1 MPEGPELYKNSQF
14 VNKVCKGLIFSG
26 KIVKSAVSIKNPDVD
41 FPACNYS
48 IHSESRGKEMAL
60 ILTPLNSD
68 SKGKRIKKEN
78 DNEREKKR
86 TRILFRFGMSG
97 KFTFGAVKDMHKH
110 AHLNFY
116 TKEKPVM
123 VLSFVD
129 VRRFGRWEL
138 TDMWSKDRA
147 PDPMFEYEEFR
158 SNILDNLTD
167 RIFNKPL
174 CEVMHNQKY
183 FNGIG
188 NYLRAEIIFRAGIPP
203 FTCARSVFEKLK
215 IKQEEGITKMS
226 KEKKCKL
233 EHPDIL
239 ELCNVVPK
247 EVINLPGKGYDP
259 AGNDSNYSA
268 FCDWLQCYY
277 NSEMRN
283 IVDHDGRTMW
293 FKGEAGPMAPKEA
306 KSRGMQKSRKRKQG
320 KEANTEVNGQEEIKM
335 EPSPSKKTKMKA
347 KPKLENNTKAKS
359 GRMQKSRKRKLEQEK
374 EEING
379 NVEIKK
385 EPSPPKKTKL
395 KAKPKVANKTEISK
409 KKAVQ
414 KKSKVKTPKV
424 KNAPVRRSVR
434 IKQESDK

>member
-14 VNKVCKGLIFSG
+14 VNRVCKGLIFSG
-26 KIVKSAVSIKNPDVD
+26 KIVKSAVSVKNPDVE
-41 FPACNYS
+41 FPACDYS

-78 DNEREKKR
+78 GGECEQKR

-97 KFTFGAVKDMHKH
+97 KFTFGPIKDLHKH

-138 TDMWSKDRA
+138 TDLWSKDRA

-158 SNILDNLTD
+158 SNILDNLGD
-167 RIFNKPL
+167 RIFDKPL

-215 IKQEEGITKMS
+215 IKQEEGLTKVS

-233 EHPDIL
+233 KHPDIL
-239 ELCNVVPK
+239 ELCNIVPK
-247 EVINLPGKGYDP
+247 EVINLRHPGKGDDP
-259 AGNDSNYSA
+259 AGNDSYYSA
-268 FCDWLQCYY
+268 FLDWLQCYY
-277 NSEMRN
+277 NPEMRN

-293 FKGEAGPMAPKEA
+293 FKGEAGPMVPKEA
-306 KSRGMQKSRKRKQG
+306 KSRGMQKSRKRKPE
-320 KEANTEVNGQEEIKM
+320 K
-335 EPSPSKKTKMKA
+335 
-347 KPKLENNTKAKS
+347 ENNTKVKIKTEPSPPKKKKMKAQPKVTNKTTKS
-359 GRMQKSRKRKLEQEK
+359 QQRQKSRKRKPVKEK
-374 EEING
+374 KEVNG
-379 NVEIKK
+379 YVEVEM
-385 EPSPPKKTKL
+385 EPSPPKKKI
-395 KAKPKVANKTEISK
+395 KAQPKKTSKPEISK
-409 KKAVQ
+409 KKVVQ
-414 KKSKVKTPKV
+414 KQSKVKTPKV
-424 KNAPVRRSVR
+424 KNAPVRRSLR
-434 IKQESDK
+434 IKKESDK